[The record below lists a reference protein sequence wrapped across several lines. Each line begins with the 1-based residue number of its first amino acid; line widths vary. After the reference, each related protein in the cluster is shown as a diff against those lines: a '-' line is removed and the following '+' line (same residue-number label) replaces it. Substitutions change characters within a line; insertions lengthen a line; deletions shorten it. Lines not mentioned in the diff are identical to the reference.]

1 MKTKSYSFIDLAK
14 LGRTEWW
21 IPVLTL
27 LVIALISILSTLT
40 VLAFTGWSVY
50 FTHFNAAAQ
59 MKGLLTS
66 GGTLVGALGFW
77 VSCKYFMRRPF
88 RSLIS
93 VDLTFSVRR
102 CLSGAALFL
111 PVNLIALTAM
121 TLYASARYGAWMIP
135 FGHLR
140 LPTSGQIFAAAA
152 AIIAI
157 PFFAFSEELF
167 FRGWLTQTLRQY
179 VRFRLVVVTIVALA
193 FAVYHTQ
200 YDFHMKAMLF
210 MSSFGLSALSLRDQ
224 RLELAVGAH
233 AMLNICVSLE
243 MLFFS
248 GGWHT
253 QTSAPVTT
261 FDWFALAA
269 IKSGLPFALMYWV
282 LTKTNGW
289 FAQNLQPKLPT
300 FNPREYQGRAP

>member
-1 MKTKSYSFIDLAK
+1 MKTKSYSFIDLTK
-14 LGRTEWW
+14 LGRTNWW
-21 IPVLTL
+21 VPVLTL

-50 FTHFNAAAQ
+50 LSHFSAAAQ
-59 MKGLLTS
+59 IKGLLTS
-66 GGTLVGALGFW
+66 GGTLIGALGFW
-77 VSCKYFMRRPF
+77 VSCKYVMRRPF

-102 CLSGAALFL
+102 CLFGAALFL
-111 PVNLIALTAM
+111 PVNLIALMAM
-121 TLYASARYGAWMIP
+121 TLYASARYGAWIIP
-135 FGHLR
+135 LGHLR
-140 LPTSGQIFAAAA
+140 LPNSGQIFAAAA

-167 FRGWLTQTLRQY
+167 FRGWLTQALRQY
-179 VRFRLVVVTIVALA
+179 VRIRLVVVTVVALA

-200 YDFHMKAMLF
+200 YDLHMKAVVF
-210 MSSFGLSALSLRDQ
+210 VSSFGLSALSLRDQ
-224 RLELAVGAH
+224 GLELAVGAH
-233 AMLNICVSLE
+233 AMLNICAALE

-269 IKSGLPFALMYWV
+269 IRSGLPFALMYWF

-289 FAQNLQPKLPT
+289 FARNPTTEVADVQP
-300 FNPREYQGRAP
+300 A